1 MKDSRTRRGL
11 GPREA
16 ALLVSAALAFV
27 GCDSPSPPPQPAAA
41 SAAPAPSDAAPSAE
55 APEAKPASP
64 EHRLALQKTVG
75 GGGADRAIDAAQ
87 ARAQKT
93 PDNNDAW
100 IVLGR
105 AWVRKA
111 RESADPGFYLNA
123 RACAQIVKKTDPD
136 SRLAKDLEGLVLLNN
151 HEFEAA
157 RQLAESVVRKS
168 PDDPMAFGNL
178 ADAELELG
186 LYDDCLRHT
195 QAMMALKPN
204 LASYARASYLSWL
217 RGDAKGAKEAI
228 RAAIDAGRDRHDP
241 EPRAWVLTQAATIFF
256 HEGDLDGADAGVDMT
271 LEWLRDYPPALALR
285 GRIALVRNQGKR
297 AVDALGKAH
306 EQSPLVETTWLLAD
320 AKALAGDDAGAA
332 ESYARLEREGPKVDP
347 RTYSLFLSS
356 RGEKPE
362 RALALV
368 EEEYTR
374 RKDVLTEDARAFA
387 LLRAGKVKEAKASI
401 TKARRLGTPEPRM
414 VFHEGAIRLAAGE
427 KKAAEA
433 LLRAALANASLDRAS
448 RAEAER
454 LLAAKKP

>member
-1 MKDSRTRRGL
+1 M
-11 GPREA
+11 
-16 ALLVSAALAFV
+16 
-27 GCDSPSPPPQPAAA
+27 
-41 SAAPAPSDAAPSAE
+41 
-55 APEAKPASP
+55 
-64 EHRLALQKTVG
+64 
-75 GGGADRAIDAAQ
+75 
-87 ARAQKT
+87 
-93 PDNNDAW
+93 
-100 IVLGR
+100 
-105 AWVRKA
+105 
-111 RESADPGFYLNA
+111 
-123 RACAQIVKKTDPD
+123 
-136 SRLAKDLEGLVLLNN
+136 LLNN
-151 HEFEAA
+151 HQFEAA

-241 EPRAWVLTQAATIFF
+241 EPRAWVLTQAAMLFF
-256 HEGDLDGADAGVDMT
+256 HEGDLDGADAGVDVT

-285 GRIALVRNQGKR
+285 GRIALARNQGKR
-297 AVDALGKAH
+297 AVDALTKAY
-306 EQSPLVETTWLLAD
+306 EQSPLVETTWLLGD
-320 AKALAGDDAGAA
+320 AKAIAGDEAGAA
-332 ESYARLEREGPKVDP
+332 DAYARLEREGPKVDP

-362 RALALV
+362 RALALA
-368 EEEYTR
+368 EEEYAH

-387 LLRAGKVKEAKASI
+387 LFRAGKVKEAKASI
-401 TKARRLGTPEPRM
+401 TKAGRLGTPDPRM

-427 KKAAEA
+427 KKPAEA

>member
-1 MKDSRTRRGL
+1 MKDSLTRRGL

-27 GCDSPSPPPQPAAA
+27 GCDSPAPPPQKT
-41 SAAPAPSDAAPSAE
+41 AAPAPSDAAPPRVE
-55 APEAKPASP
+55 APEPKPASP

-93 PDNNDAW
+93 PDNPDSW
-100 IVLGR
+100 ILLGR

-111 RESADPGFYLNA
+111 RESADPGYYLNA
-123 RACAQIVKKTDPD
+123 GACAQIVKKTDPE

-157 RQLAESVVRKS
+157 RQLAESVVRKA
-168 PDDPMAFGNL
+168 PDDAMAFGNL

-186 LYDDCLRHT
+186 LYDECLRHT

-241 EPRAWVLTQAATIFF
+241 EPRAWVLTQAATLFF

-285 GRIALVRNQGKR
+285 GRIALARNQGKR
-297 AVDALGKAH
+297 AVDALTKAYD
-306 EQSPLVETTWLLAD
+306 QSPLIETTWLLGD
-320 AKALAGDDAGAA
+320 AKAMTGDEAGAA
-332 ESYARLEREGPKVDP
+332 AAYARLEREGPKVDP
-347 RTYSLFLSS
+347 RTTSLFLSS
-356 RGEKPE
+356 RAEKAE
-362 RALALV
+362 RALALA
-368 EEEYTR
+368 EEEYAR

-401 TKARRLGTPEPRM
+401 TKARRLGTPDARM

-427 KKAAEA
+427 RKPAEVV
-433 LLRAALANASLDRAS
+433 LRAALANASLDRAS

-454 LLAAKKP
+454 LLAAKKQ